1 MHQVLPL
8 APFRGSPGWVANS
21 YMFWRLRYG
30 VKRGEI
36 MFQIDYVPPVLDEV
50 ELLDETA
57 QGVSF
62 FPTPG
67 E

>member
-1 MHQVLPL
+1 
-8 APFRGSPGWVANS
+8 
-21 YMFWRLRYG
+21 
-30 VKRGEI
+30 

-50 ELLDETA
+50 ELMDETA